1 MKQEEIKIS
10 SNKSFGIVFFV
21 IFIVIALWPLMKG
34 GDLKIW
40 SIIIAIIFLFLGLI
54 NSKIL
59 TPLNKLWFRFGVLLG
74 KIVAPIVM
82 GIIYFVLVTP
92 IGVIMKIFK
101 KDILNLKIDKNK
113 KTYWLKKDENKQNMK
128 NQF

>member
-82 GIIYFVLVTP
+82 GIIYFVVVTP

>member
-40 SIIIAIIFLFLGLI
+40 SIIIAIIFLFWLF
-54 NSKIL
+54 IL
-59 TPLNKLWFRFGVLLG
+59 VL
-74 KIVAPIVM
+74 
-82 GIIYFVLVTP
+82 
-92 IGVIMKIFK
+92 
-101 KDILNLKIDKNK
+101 
-113 KTYWLKKDENKQNMK
+113 
-128 NQF
+128 